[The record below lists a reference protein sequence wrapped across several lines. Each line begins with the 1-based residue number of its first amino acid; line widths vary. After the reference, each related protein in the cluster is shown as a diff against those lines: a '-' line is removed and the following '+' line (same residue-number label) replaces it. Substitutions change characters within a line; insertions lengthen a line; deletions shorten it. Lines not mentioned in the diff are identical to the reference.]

1 MGSEFSL
8 GRPDPRASQ
17 SGFRDNQRDSSPQG
31 EGIVL
36 VGIVHLLGQI
46 MDCLQVKWLSW
57 FNGVLARAHQDVAY
71 FT

>member
-1 MGSEFSL
+1 MGSSVL
-8 GRPDPRASQ
+8 VGQIPGLA
-17 SGFRDNQRDSSPQG
+17 RDTQWDSSPQG

-57 FNGVLARAHQDVAY
+57 FNGVLVRAHQDVAY